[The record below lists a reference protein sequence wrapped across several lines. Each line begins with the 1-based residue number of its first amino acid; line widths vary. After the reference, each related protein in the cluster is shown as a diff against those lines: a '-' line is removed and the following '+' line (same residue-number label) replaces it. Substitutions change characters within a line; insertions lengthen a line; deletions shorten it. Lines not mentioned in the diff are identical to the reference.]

1 MQGFSMRSSLLL
13 LSLAL
18 LAPLADAQD
27 RGRGRR
33 GGEPP
38 VIREDA
44 PAQDPAQR
52 PGDVTEQLLGGG
64 AQGNP
69 FAMPPGADDPKQP
82 RPLPQDMPL
91 FHQDRAL
98 LRVDGVEIR
107 AAELDELVR
116 YYRSFRPGSND
127 LLLRDAV
134 EALVPAK
141 VCEAAWGPELPGMKA
156 RIDEAFSAVQGGA
169 DFARVV
175 QKHSDDT
182 EAPTPDGRYTFGREV
197 AVQPFDMLSH
207 TGRTGELRGP
217 FLTKYGYH
225 FLEVVEYERGEQPA
239 EDRTT
244 VRHVLV
250 MYPAMAEEGVDARE
264 LIRQRVA
271 ACRIEVLEPA
281 LANVVPP
288 ALRANVVR

>member
-1 MQGFSMRSSLLL
+1 
-13 LSLAL
+13 
-18 LAPLADAQD
+18 
-27 RGRGRR
+27 
-33 GGEPP
+33 
-38 VIREDA
+38 
-44 PAQDPAQR
+44 
-52 PGDVTEQLLGGG
+52 
-64 AQGNP
+64 
-69 FAMPPGADDPKQP
+69 
-82 RPLPQDMPL
+82 
-91 FHQDRAL
+91 
-98 LRVDGVEIR
+98 
-107 AAELDELVR
+107 
-116 YYRSFRPGSND
+116 
-127 LLLRDAV
+127 
-134 EALVPAK
+134 
-141 VCEAAWGPELPGMKA
+141 MKA